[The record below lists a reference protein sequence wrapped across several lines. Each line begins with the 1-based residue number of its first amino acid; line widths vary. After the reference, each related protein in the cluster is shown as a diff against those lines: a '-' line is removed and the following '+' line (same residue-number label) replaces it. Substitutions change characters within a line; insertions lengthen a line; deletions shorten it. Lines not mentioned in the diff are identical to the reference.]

1 MSQLVIENLDP
12 SVIEKLKIRAQHQ
25 GRTLEAEL
33 KAILEA
39 AALEITIPSKDEEDR
54 GQVQPVKKTPEEL
67 GWSPGFFESTAGAW
81 QGEPL
86 TRGEQGEYEQRL
98 WELL

>member
-1 MSQLVIENLDP
+1 MSQLVIENLDHI
-12 SVIEKLKIRAQHQ
+12 VIEKLKILAQHQ

-39 AALEITIPSKDEEDR
+39 AALEVTIPSNVEEDR
-54 GQVQPVKKTPEEL
+54 GRVQLVKKTPEEL

-86 TRGEQGEYEQRL
+86 TRGEQGEYEIREPL
-98 WELL
+98 F

>member
-1 MSQLVIENLDP
+1 MTQVVIEDLDP
-12 SVIEKLKIRAQHQ
+12 NVIEKLKIRAQHQ

-39 AALEITIPSKDEEDR
+39 AALEVTIPSKDEEDR

-67 GWSPGFFESTAGAW
+67 GWSPGFFEEVVGGW
-81 QGEPL
+81 VGEPL
-86 TRGEQGEYEQRL
+86 VRAEQGDYEIREPL
-98 WELL
+98 F

>member
-1 MSQLVIENLDP
+1 MAQVVIEDLDP
-12 SVIEKLKIRAQHQ
+12 TIVERLKVRAQRQ
-25 GRTLEAEL
+25 GRTLEVEL

-39 AALEITIPSKDEEDR
+39 AALEVTIPSKDEEDR
-54 GQVQPVKKTPEEL
+54 VLVKSVQKTPEEL

>member
-1 MSQLVIENLDP
+1 MNQLVIEDLDP
-12 SVIEKLKIRAQHQ
+12 TIVERLKVRAQQ
-25 GRTLEAEL
+25 KGRTLEAEL

-39 AALEITIPSKDEEDR
+39 AALEVTIPSKDEEDR

-67 GWSPGFFESTAGAW
+67 GWSPDFFESTAGAW
-81 QGEPL
+81 EGEPL

>member
-1 MSQLVIENLDP
+1 MNQLVIEDLDP
-12 SVIEKLKIRAQHQ
+12 TIVERLKVRAQQQ

-39 AALEITIPSKDEEDR
+39 AALEVTIPSNDEEDR
-54 GQVQPVKKTPEEL
+54 EQVQTVKTTPEEL
-67 GWSPGFFESTAGAW
+67 GWSPGFFEEVIGGW

-86 TRGEQGEYEQRL
+86 TRGEQGKYEQRL